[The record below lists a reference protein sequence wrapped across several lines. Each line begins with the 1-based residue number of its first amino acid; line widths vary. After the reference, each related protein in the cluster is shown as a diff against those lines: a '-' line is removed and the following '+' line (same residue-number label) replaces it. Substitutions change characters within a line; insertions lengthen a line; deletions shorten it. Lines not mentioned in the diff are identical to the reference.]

1 MGVFERMEEMGHEQ
15 VVFCHDPDTG
25 LKAIIAFHDTTRG
38 PGLGGTRMLP
48 YPNEE
53 AALTDALRLSR
64 GMTYK
69 STAVDVDFG
78 GAKCVVIGDP
88 HRDKTPELMRAL
100 GRFVEGL
107 RGRLYT
113 GTDVGTYPEDFVHS
127 ARESRYIVGL
137 PQEYGG
143 SGDSSVPTAYGVYM
157 GMRAVARHLWG
168 ADDLAGRTV
177 AIQGVGKV
185 GAKLARELAEA
196 GARLVVTDVDGEA
209 VERVAAE
216 TGAEVVDPDAIFAV
230 PCDIFAPCAL
240 GGVLN
245 DETIPRLRCRAVA
258 GSANNQL
265 AEERHGRELHR
276 RGILYA
282 PDYIINAGGLIQVA
296 DELHPRGPNPE
307 RVRHKTRAIYDILL
321 AIFQRSA
328 ELGIPTSEAA
338 DRLVEERIER
348 TFRLKRIRTPQ

>member
-1 MGVFERMEEMGHEQ
+1 MGVFDRMAAMGHEQ
-15 VVFCHDPDTG
+15 VVFCCDPDTG
-25 LKAIIAFHDTTRG
+25 LRAIIAFHDTTRG

-48 YPNEE
+48 YPDEE
-53 AALTDALRLSR
+53 AALEDALRLSR

-69 STAVDVDFG
+69 SAAVDVDFG

-100 GRFVEGL
+100 GRFVEGM

-127 ARESRYIVGL
+127 ARESRFIVGL
-137 PQEYGG
+137 PVEYGG
-143 SGDSSVPTAYGVYM
+143 SGDSSVPTAFGVYM

-168 ADDLAGRTV
+168 AEDLAGRTV

-185 GAKLARELAEA
+185 GAKLARELAA
-196 GARLVVTDVDGEA
+196 DGARLVIADVDGAA
-209 VERVAAE
+209 VERTAAE
-216 TGAEVVDPDAIFAV
+216 TGAQVVDAQAV
-230 PCDIFAPCAL
+230 FDVECDIFAPCAL

-245 DETIPRLRCRAVA
+245 DDTIPRLRCRAVA

-265 AEERHGRELHR
+265 AEERHGLELHR

-296 DELHPRGPNPE
+296 DELHPHGPNPE
-307 RVRHKTRAIYDILL
+307 RVRHRTQAIYDILL
-321 AIFQRSA
+321 LIFRRSV
-328 ELGIPTSEAA
+328 ELGVPTSEAA
-338 DRLVEERIER
+338 DRLVEERIAR
-348 TFRLKRIRTPQ
+348 TFRLKRIRT